1 MNPATEQQRI
11 EQAFP
16 QVGRWVITA
25 FPPGWMYVP
34 GFGIRQMPVS
44 QGQVMANVGLG
55 EDVTGGAPLAEY
67 IGKQT
72 KMMEQHL
79 KDPKIAGPQGTG
91 FAGAEEAQLLMVRH
105 APGAGESML
114 HVQIYIRVGEWIG
127 IVTLTTAEAQVR
139 EVRPAYDYFVK
150 GLRMKAGDAGGR

>member
-25 FPPGWMYVP
+25 FPPGWMFVP
-34 GFGIRQMPVS
+34 GFGIRQMPV
-44 QGQVMANVGLG
+44 GQSRVMANVGLG
-55 EDVTGGAPLAEY
+55 EDAAGGLPLAEY

-72 KMMEQHL
+72 QMMEQHL
-79 KDPKIAGPQGTG
+79 KDAKVAGPQVTA
-91 FAGAEEAQLLMVRH
+91 FAGAEEALLLMVRH
-105 APGAGESML
+105 APPSAESML
-114 HVQIYIRVGEWIG
+114 HVQIYIRVGDWVG
-127 IVTLTTAEAQVR
+127 IVTLTAAETQVR

-150 GLRMKAGDAGGR
+150 GLRIRAGAAQ